1 MQTTVSTQ
9 TTAPVLANERGQ
21 ANILNLMMN
30 ADFMASIDKLA
41 ALMAS
46 GKATIPQHLQ
56 GNHADCFAIC
66 LQALQ
71 WGLNPFPVAQ
81 KTHLVKGVLGYEAQ
95 LVNAV
100 IINSGVIKG
109 RFDYEYYGP
118 WERVIG
124 KFRVIK
130 KNKDGEQ
137 VEYRVPDWSFDDERG
152 CGVKVVATLASGK
165 VRYVDL
171 LLQQART
178 RNSTL
183 WADDPKQ
190 QLAYLSVKRWARLY
204 TPDVIM
210 GVYSMDE
217 LEEREINLD
226 FTPQGPD
233 DDNKSATDKL
243 AERAAAMRAKQQEQ
257 AKAGSVIEGEVE
269 QIVPTEELVEPL
281 PETAVVDPEIA
292 DQLAEALFKL
302 DISESAKELRAALDE
317 ISLLGEKLTEEQK
330 SQANEIYHKNLARLG
345 LNKKR
350 AA

>member
-1 MQTTVSTQ
+1 M
-9 TTAPVLANERGQ
+9 
-21 ANILNLMMN
+21 
-30 ADFMASIDKLA
+30 
-41 ALMAS
+41 
-46 GKATIPQHLQ
+46 
-56 GNHADCFAIC
+56 
-66 LQALQ
+66 
-71 WGLNPFPVAQ
+71 
-81 KTHLVKGVLGYEAQ
+81 
-95 LVNAV
+95 
-100 IINSGVIKG
+100 
-109 RFDYEYYGP
+109 
-118 WERVIG
+118 
-124 KFRVIK
+124 
-130 KNKDGEQ
+130 
-137 VEYRVPDWSFDDERG
+137 
-152 CGVKVVATLASGK
+152 ATLASGK

-210 GVYSMDE
+210 GVYSVDE
-217 LEEREINLD
+217 LEEREINPD

-233 DDNKSATDKL
+233 NGNKSATDKL

-281 PETAVVDPEIA
+281 PETAVVDPELA

-302 DISESAKELRAALDE
+302 DVSESAKELRAALDE

-330 SQANEIYHKNLARLG
+330 YQANEIYHKNLARLG

>member
-1 MQTTVSTQ
+1 M
-9 TTAPVLANERGQ
+9 
-21 ANILNLMMN
+21 
-30 ADFMASIDKLA
+30 
-41 ALMAS
+41 
-46 GKATIPQHLQ
+46 
-56 GNHADCFAIC
+56 
-66 LQALQ
+66 
-71 WGLNPFPVAQ
+71 
-81 KTHLVKGVLGYEAQ
+81 
-95 LVNAV
+95 
-100 IINSGVIKG
+100 II
-109 RFDYEYYGP
+109 R
-118 WERVIG
+118 
-124 KFRVIK
+124 
-130 KNKDGEQ
+130 
-137 VEYRVPDWSFDDERG
+137 
-152 CGVKVVATLASGK
+152 ATLTSGE
-165 VRYVDL
+165 VRTLEL

-190 QLAYLSVKRWARLY
+190 QLAYLGVKRWARLH

-210 GVYSMDE
+210 GVYSVDE
-217 LEEREINLD
+217 LEEREINPD

-233 DDNKSATDKL
+233 DGNKSATDKL

-269 QIVPTEELVEPL
+269 QIIPTEEHVEPL

-317 ISLLGEKLTEEQK
+317 ISLLGKKLTEEQK

-345 LNKKR
+345 LDKKR